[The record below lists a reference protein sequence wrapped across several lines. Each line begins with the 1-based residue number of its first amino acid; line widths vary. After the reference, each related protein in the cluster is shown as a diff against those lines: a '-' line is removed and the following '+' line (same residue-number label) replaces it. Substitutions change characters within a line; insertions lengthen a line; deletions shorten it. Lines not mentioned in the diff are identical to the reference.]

1 MWTFFFFALGEKN
14 LTASEIKHL
23 FKASAA
29 MCQKL
34 PTTTDNLKFYV
45 KSYK

>member
-1 MWTFFFFALGEKN
+1 MRNFFSFQWIFTGGKHF
-14 LTASEIKHL
+14 TASEIKHL

-34 PTTTDNLKFYV
+34 PTTTDKKKFDMP
-45 KSYK
+45 